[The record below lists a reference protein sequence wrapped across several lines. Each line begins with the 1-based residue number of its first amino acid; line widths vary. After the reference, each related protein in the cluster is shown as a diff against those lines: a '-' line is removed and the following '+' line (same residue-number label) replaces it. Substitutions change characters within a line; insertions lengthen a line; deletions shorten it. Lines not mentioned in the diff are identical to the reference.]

1 MKQKSTGNA
10 RPRQSRQS
18 TAPPTYRLEIAVPF
32 GLTEITQTEIKQRFA
47 GRAIVRWVERDHILC
62 DYAGDLSALLALQTV
77 TAVYLIAAFAVPR
90 PRALLGE
97 AHLRTLLERI
107 SSVQR
112 LVPPDAYQTLS
123 LSAAGSTSS
132 VMTQLKEEVASRAG
146 LNVVPR
152 DGDLQ
157 LRLRRSHSGTGWEVL
172 IRLSPRP
179 LATRAWRVCNM
190 EGALNGALAHAMVL
204 LTQPRPGDVFLNPG
218 CGSGT
223 LLIERSAAA
232 PAATIIG
239 IDIDPRALECALWN
253 IAASRYGNRIELH
266 NWDARHL
273 PLPDRSVDA
282 LCADLPFGHLIGSV
296 EDNKL
301 LYPGIIREAARV
313 ARPGARFAVVTHQV
327 RLMETVLARSGEWDI
342 ERAMTVGLGRLRPR
356 LFVLRRLSFP

>member
-32 GLTEITQTEIKQRFA
+32 GLTEIAQTEIEQRFA

-90 PRALLGE
+90 PRVLLGE

-123 LSAAGSTSS
+123 LSAAGSNSP
-132 VMTQLKEEVASRAG
+132 VMTRLKEEVASQAG

-172 IRLSPRP
+172 I
-179 LATRAWRVCNM
+179 
-190 EGALNGALAHAMVL
+190 
-204 LTQPRPGDVFLNPG
+204 
-218 CGSGT
+218 
-223 LLIERSAAA
+223 
-232 PAATIIG
+232 
-239 IDIDPRALECALWN
+239 
-253 IAASRYGNRIELH
+253 
-266 NWDARHL
+266 
-273 PLPDRSVDA
+273 
-282 LCADLPFGHLIGSV
+282 
-296 EDNKL
+296 
-301 LYPGIIREAARV
+301 
-313 ARPGARFAVVTHQV
+313 
-327 RLMETVLARSGEWDI
+327 
-342 ERAMTVGLGRLRPR
+342 
-356 LFVLRRLSFP
+356 